1 MRVFMLHSEPPDASA
16 AVRAG
21 HWVVGDWPGQ
31 RVHRQVLLLGS
42 GGLGTKGVFARV
54 VSTPQHLG
62 LSAGEFFP
70 TGLAGEMAGNQR
82 DDDALSVC
90 FDGPPLDAPLDL
102 LGASRVTLQL
112 SCDRPLGFVVARLC
126 DVSPDGASV
135 RIAHGMLNMCHRDSM
150 EDPAPMVPG
159 LGVEVSFALDQM
171 AYRLAPGHRP
181 RLALSNSYWPFV
193 WPSPEAVALTVTAGS
208 LDLPV
213 HDGSGPEWQP
223 PEAEMAKPCS
233 HRVLRPRSD
242 TRRVEVDAL
251 TGQRSLIVEV
261 DEGDCENLDHG
272 LISGET
278 LTECWSILPDDPL
291 SARVAIRYE
300 QRLSRADWRVRTL
313 VESEMTAT
321 VEDFRMQARLTAWEG
336 GHVVFSQT
344 RDDAV
349 ERRFV

>member
-1 MRVFMLHSEPPDASA
+1 MTVPLMIWGRWADNYMNAVAALVENAARPVKGVVGSWVHQYPHTATPGPQIGFLQMTLRWWDRWLKGVANGAEDDPAMRVFMLHSEPPDAIA

-21 HWVVGDWPGQ
+21 HWVVGDWPGE
-31 RVHRQVLLLGS
+31 RVHRQVLSLGS
-42 GGLGTKGVFARV
+42 GGLGTKGAFARV

-135 RIAHGMLNMCHRDSM
+135 RIAHGMLNLCHRDSM

-159 LGVEVSFALDQM
+159 QGVEVCLALDQM
-171 AYRLAPGHRP
+171 AYRLAPGHRL

-223 PEAEMAKPCS
+223 
-233 HRVLRPRSD
+233 H
-242 TRRVEVDAL
+242 
-251 TGQRSLIVEV
+251 
-261 DEGDCENLDHG
+261 
-272 LISGET
+272 
-278 LTECWSILPDDPL
+278 
-291 SARVAIRYE
+291 
-300 QRLSRADWRVRTL
+300 QRLSPGGQPGF
-313 VESEMTAT
+313 TA
-321 VEDFRMQARLTAWEG
+321 
-336 GHVVFSQT
+336 
-344 RDDAV
+344 
-349 ERRFV
+349 RR